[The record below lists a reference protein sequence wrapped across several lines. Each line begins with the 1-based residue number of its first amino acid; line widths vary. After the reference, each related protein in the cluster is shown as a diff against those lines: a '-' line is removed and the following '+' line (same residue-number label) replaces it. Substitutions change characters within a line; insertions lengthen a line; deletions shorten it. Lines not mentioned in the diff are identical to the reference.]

1 MKKEDFL
8 SLYSFVRE
16 GLVVFDV
23 EGKVVFV
30 NDACYEIF
38 CCSDSAVV
46 GKSMVEVIETFFK
59 NDNVSES
66 EKLKNELSSLFS
78 KNEVAVL
85 KSEGFFIPGANEQK
99 TQVDIWVSKL
109 NIQGEVFGVLSLS
122 FSRCGVEESVDV
134 LKREKHVEMIFQSLT
149 SGIIEYDGL
158 FQIKKI
164 NHIAEELLGI
174 KKEDVV
180 GKKVSPD
187 QKDQKGKESLVVVSY
202 PFLASEVQNISKE
215 MNGEVASSV
224 HELIVTYPKRMN
236 LEVITIPLTDQE
248 TGVQSGFLKVVR
260 DITREKE
267 ISRSKS
273 EFINVAAHQLRTPL
287 SGIKWVLRM
296 VLDGDVGVLSPSQK
310 KLLNKSYETN
320 EKMIALVNDLL
331 NVARIEDS
339 RFGYVF
345 KEGNIVDAITD
356 VVDEL
361 RLVAEKGRI
370 NLVVEKIEDIPTF
383 VFDFSKIQ
391 LAFHNLIDN
400 SIKYTPEGGT
410 VKVSMTKE
418 DKNLVVK
425 VSDTGVGIPQDQINK
440 MFTKF
445 FRASN
450 VGNIPAGGSGLGLF
464 IVKDIVARHGG
475 KITVESIENSGTT
488 FKMEIPFVHKDEGAQ

>member
-8 SLYSFVRE
+8 SLYSFIRE
-16 GLVVFDV
+16 GLVIFDI
-23 EGKVVFV
+23 EGKIVFV
-30 NDACYEIF
+30 NNACYDIF
-38 CCSDSAVV
+38 CCSESAVV
-46 GKSMVEVIETFFK
+46 GKTMIEIIETFFK
-59 NDNVSES
+59 NEKES
-66 EKLKNELSSLFS
+66 EKEKLIVDIQSLFS
-78 KNEVAVL
+78 DQESTTK
-85 KSEGFFIPGANEQK
+85 KIEGFFIPSANDKK
-99 TQVDIWVSKL
+99 TLVDIGISKI
-109 NIQGEVFGVLSLS
+109 NVQGEVFGV
-122 FSRCGVEESVDV
+122 FFVDFFRCGVEESVDIT
-134 LKREKHVEMIFQSLT
+134 KREKHVEMILQSLT
-149 SGIIEYDGL
+149 SGIVEYDGL
-158 FQIKKI
+158 FQIKKM
-164 NHIAEELLGI
+164 NHVAEILLGV
-174 KKEDVV
+174 KKDEVI

-187 QKDQKGKESLVVVSY
+187 QKNQSGKESLVAVSY
-202 PFLASEVQNISKE
+202 PFLAEEVQNISKDG
-215 MNGEVASSV
+215 NGEIASSI
-224 HELIVTYPKRMN
+224 HELSVSHPKKMY
-236 LEVITIPLTDQE
+236 LEVVTIPLTDHE
-248 TGVQSGFLKVVR
+248 TGIQSGFLKVIR

-267 ISRSKS
+267 VSRSKS
-273 EFINVAAHQLRTPL
+273 DFINVAAHQLRTPL

-345 KEGNIVDAITD
+345 KEGNIVDAISD
-356 VVDEL
+356 VIDEL
-361 RLVAEKGRI
+361 RLVADKGRI
-370 NLVVEKIEDIPTF
+370 NIVIERLEEIPTF

-410 VKVSMTKE
+410 VKVAMTKE
-418 DKNLVVK
+418 DNHLLVK
-425 VSDTGVGIPQDQINK
+425 ISDTGVGIPKDQMNK

-475 KITVESIENSGTT
+475 KITVESIENGGTT
-488 FKMEIPFVHKDEGAQ
+488 FRMEIPFVHKDEGM